1 MTPDPHI
8 ASAAPSAIA
17 GASAIAAY
25 AAWAAAYWYRYGR
38 VGPACGDERDPL
50 LDRFMPSYDVV
61 ERHAV
66 CIRAPAETALAAACE
81 LDWEASRFARAIF
94 AVRAFVL
101 RARRDTIV
109 RPRPLLPYLETLGWR
124 VLEELPGR
132 EIVAGAVTQPWE
144 ANVVFRPLDPPD
156 FISFHEPGYVKIA
169 WTLRADPIAAD
180 RCIFRTETRAVATDR
195 AARAAF
201 RPYWACASPGIL
213 LVRRLLG
220 SLIQAE
226 AERRA
231 SASAGRCAAKLGAA
245 GLCGDVECRP

>member
-1 MTPDPHI
+1 MRP
-8 ASAAPSAIA
+8 APSFISP
-17 GASAIAAY
+17 GF
-25 AAWAAAYWYRYGR
+25 G
-38 VGPACGDERDPL
+38 GPNPQPD
-50 LDRFMPSYDVV
+50 
-61 ERHAV
+61 
-66 CIRAPAETALAAACE
+66 APAGG
-81 LDWEASRFARAIF
+81 
-94 AVRAFVL
+94 
-101 RARRDTIV
+101 RR
-109 RPRPLLPYLETLGWR
+109 
-124 VLEELPGR
+124 
-132 EIVAGAVTQPWE
+132 
-144 ANVVFRPLDPPD
+144 
-156 FISFHEPGYVKIA
+156 H

-231 SASAGRCAAKLGAA
+231 SASAGRCAAKLGVA